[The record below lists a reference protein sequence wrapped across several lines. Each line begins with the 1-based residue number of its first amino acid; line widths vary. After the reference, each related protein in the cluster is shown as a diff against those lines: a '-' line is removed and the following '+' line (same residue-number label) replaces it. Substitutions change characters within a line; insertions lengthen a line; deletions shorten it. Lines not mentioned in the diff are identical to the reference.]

1 MMSSPQRCSG
11 EVVARSGATY
21 ARQNDGQPYVK
32 WSLTRMATGPDSL
45 QLMVLRQTFGE
56 LYARDRDAILDMLI
70 GDREARRDLR
80 ERLLTRQKSGTFIG
94 DDESI
99 ELVLDGKF
107 TVVKFGLLPERVR
120 RSLRRLYR
128 FVVNSARPEAANSP
142 TTNFRISRDGRLEI
156 VFRKYSD
163 DYVDWSSLQYFYQ
176 EAVKNYRNG
185 DEVDTETNTGGL
197 TKLSEDAEAYD
208 MEEDDPDGVTLVYL
222 EFSKDCSAVF
232 NSDDAVKQSQYL
244 TENGEFDVF
253 RLCDDTDVFKPI
265 DKHAD
270 YVRKPKLRLIV
281 ADMTSPRS
289 ARYLADF

>member
-1 MMSSPQRCSG
+1 
-11 EVVARSGATY
+11 
-21 ARQNDGQPYVK
+21 
-32 WSLTRMATGPDSL
+32 MATGPDSL

-80 ERLLTRQKSGTFIG
+80 QRLLMRQQSGTFIG
-94 DDESI
+94 DDESV
-99 ELVLDGKF
+99 ELVLDGTF

-120 RSLRRLYR
+120 RALRRLYST
-128 FVVNSARPEAANSP
+128 VVNSARPDALDSP
-142 TTNFRISRDGRLEI
+142 STNFRISRDGRLEV

-163 DYVDWSSLQYFYQ
+163 SYVDWSALHDFYH
-176 EAVKNYRNG
+176 EAVENYKNG

-197 TKLSEDAEAYD
+197 TKLSEDAEEYSNY
-208 MEEDDPDGVTLVYL
+208 EDDPDGVSLV
-222 EFSKDCSAVF
+222 FMTFCRDCNAVF
-232 NSDDAVKQSQYL
+232 NADDANIQSKYL
-244 TENGEFDVF
+244 TENGEIDVF
-253 RLCDDTDVFKPI
+253 RLCKDNDVLKPI
-265 DKHAD
+265 NKHAD

>member
-11 EVVARSGATY
+11 EMVARSGDLH
-21 ARQNDGQPYVK
+21 ARRRNRPLRK
-32 WSLTRMATGPDSL
+32 KCSLTRMAAGPDSL

-56 LYARDRDAILDMLI
+56 LYAHDRDAILDMLI
-70 GDREARRDLR
+70 EDREARRDLR
-80 ERLLTRQKSGTFIG
+80 QRLLTRQQSGTHIG
-94 DDESI
+94 DDESV
-99 ELVLDGKF
+99 ELVLDGRF
-107 TVVKFGLLPERVR
+107 TIVKMGLLPERVR
-120 RSLRRLYR
+120 RALRQMYR
-128 FVVNSARPEAANSP
+128 ILINCARPEALSSP
-142 TTNFRISRDGRLEI
+142 STKFEISRDGRLEV

-163 DYVDWSSLQYFYQ
+163 DYLDWCAMYNFYDQ
-176 EAVKNYRNG
+176 AVENYRNG
-185 DEVDTETNTGGL
+185 ESIDDETNTGGL
-197 TKLSEDAEAYD
+197 TKLSEDAEEYSNY
-208 MEEDDPDGVTLVYL
+208 ESDPDGASIVYMD
-222 EFSKDCSAVF
+222 FCKDFSAVF